1 MDRGHLFRF
10 NLGSQLSS
18 KSQVE
23 IWGPGNKIT
32 APRNSPAHKR
42 TQQAMYRTSGP
53 HHLLGVL
60 YCLGVLRYSEES
72 FLKASTVRSVNPAQG
87 YRVLKGLGCGSPSS
101 SSAWPHSFW
110 ASCSRGLAAEL
121 RLELQRPLRV
131 PETQRVRLHVNHPSA
146 PEAEVGGSP
155 AGVQPKPQEE
165 MVSKD
170 DSQA

>member
-42 TQQAMYRTSGP
+42 TQQATYRTSGP

-60 YCLGVLRYSEES
+60 YCLGVLRYSEEP

-87 YRVLKGLGCGSPSS
+87 YRGIEGLGMRLTLQQLSMAPLLLGILLTGTGGRAPS
-101 SSAWPHSFW
+101 
-110 ASCSRGLAAEL
+110 RAAEAT
-121 RLELQRPLRV
+121 EGP
-131 PETQRVRLHVNHPSA
+131 
-146 PEAEVGGSP
+146 
-155 AGVQPKPQEE
+155 
-165 MVSKD
+165 
-170 DSQA
+170 